1 MSFHPNDLARR
12 ARGASWMLVV
22 LFLVLLGAFFRTQ
35 VVRNSEYALKSES
48 NRLREVPLPA
58 PRGII
63 YDRNEQII
71 AENVPGYSVSMLSP
85 AGDSLRA
92 SLKRLSALIPLSN
105 DQIESSVRRFR
116 RAPTRPTVVL
126 SDADFDVISVLE
138 EHRVEFPGL
147 IIQSAPKRYY
157 PDGAAVAAFVGYT
170 GEITENELAQSDYE
184 SYKAGQQIGKGGL
197 EKQYEKQLRGQEGV
211 RFVEVDA
218 RGRVVREAGARQDLL
233 PLPAPALHT
242 NIDLDLQRYAASLFG
257 DSLQGGLIALDPISG
272 GVLALHS
279 APSFDPNRFIGGIPA
294 EYWRQ
299 LNTDP
304 RRPLYNKVIQ
314 GRYPPASTFKL
325 ATSVL
330 ALNDKVATL
339 DTHMPQP
346 CTGGYQFGNRYFR
359 CWEKKGHGDVSLARA
374 LEVSCDTYF
383 YQLGLKIGLTR
394 LIAGGVRLGFDKRSG
409 IDLPGEVIP
418 IYPYGEDY
426 YNKRY
431 GARGWSS
438 AVTLNLS
445 IGQGENDQTVVNMA
459 RFYTALATDG
469 LAARPEIARNDDDR
483 SRTRVIQLT
492 DRELQ
497 GLRNAMKN
505 VVSERGTAASARIED
520 IVLAGKTGTAQNAH
534 DATRDHA
541 WFVGFAPADDPKIVV
556 SVMLEFG
563 EHGYYAARI
572 ASKVIE
578 RYLKGAPTLVTG
590 SPTALATPPSTTEST
605 R

>member
-1 MSFHPNDLARR
+1 
-12 ARGASWMLVV
+12 
-22 LFLVLLGAFFRTQ
+22 
-35 VVRNSEYALKSES
+35 
-48 NRLREVPLPA
+48 
-58 PRGII
+58 
-63 YDRNEQII
+63 
-71 AENVPGYSVSMLSP
+71 MLSP

-92 SLKRLSALIPLSN
+92 SLRRLSALITLSP

-126 SDADFDVISVLE
+126 SDAPFDVISVLE
-138 EHRVEFPGL
+138 EHRVEFPGM

-157 PDGAAVAAFVGYT
+157 PDGEAVASFVGYT
-170 GEITENELAQSDYE
+170 GEVTETELSQSEFE

-218 RGRVVREAGARQDLL
+218 RGRVVREAGARQDLR
-233 PLPAPALHT
+233 PLAAPALYT

-257 DSLQGGLIALDPISG
+257 DSLQGGLIAMDPVSG

-294 EYWRQ
+294 EYWKQ

-325 ATSVL
+325 ATTVL

-339 DTHMPQP
+339 DTHMPQA

-359 CWEKKGHGDVSLARA
+359 CWEKKGHGDISLARA

-394 LIAGGVRLGFDKRSG
+394 LIAGGLRLGFDKRSG

-438 AVTLNLS
+438 AVTLNLA

-459 RFYTALATDG
+459 RFYTALATEG

-483 SRTRVIQLT
+483 SRTRVIQLSGQ
-492 DRELQ
+492 ELQ

-505 VVSERGTAASARIED
+505 VVSERGTAASARISD

-534 DATRDHA
+534 DVTRDHA

-563 EHGYYAARI
+563 EHGYYAARV

-578 RYLKGAPTLVTG
+578 RYLKGPPALATG
-590 SPTALATPPSTTEST
+590 SPTALAAPAPADTVQ
-605 R
+605 

>member
-1 MSFHPNDLARR
+1 VSFHPNDLARR

-22 LFLVLLGAFFRTQ
+22 LFVVLLGAFFRTQ
-35 VVRNSEYALKSES
+35 VLRNSEYALKSES

-63 YDRNEQII
+63 YDRNDQII

-92 SLKRLSALIPLSN
+92 SLRRLSALIPLSN

-126 SDADFDVISVLE
+126 SDAPFDVISVLE

-157 PDGAAVAAFVGYT
+157 PDGEAVASFVGYT
-170 GEITENELAQSDYE
+170 GEITETELSQSEYE

-197 EKQYEKQLRGQEGV
+197 EKQYERQLRGQEGV

-233 PLPAPALHT
+233 PLAAPALHT
-242 NIDLDLQRYAASLFG
+242 NIDLDLQRYAAQLFG
-257 DSLQGGLIALDPISG
+257 DSLQGGLIALDPMSG

-279 APSFDPNRFIGGIPA
+279 APSFDPNRFVGGIPA
-294 EYWRQ
+294 AYWKQ

-304 RRPLYNKVIQ
+304 RRPLYNKVVQ
-314 GRYPPASTFKL
+314 GRYAPASTFKL
-325 ATSVL
+325 ATAVL
-330 ALNDKVATL
+330 ALNEKVATL

-359 CWEKKGHGDVSLARA
+359 CWEKKGHGDISLARA

-383 YQLGLKIGLTR
+383 YQLGLKLGLTR

-438 AVTLNLS
+438 AVTLNLA

-469 LAARPEIARNDDDR
+469 LAARPEIARSDDDR
-483 SRTRVIQLT
+483 SRTRVVQLS
-492 DRELQ
+492 DHELQ

-505 VVSERGTAASARIED
+505 VVSERGTAGSARIAD

-534 DATRDHA
+534 DPTRDHA

-563 EHGYYAARI
+563 EHGYYAARL

-578 RYLKGAPTLVTG
+578 RYLKGPPALA
-590 SPTALATPPSTTEST
+590 SSLPTALAAQAPADTV